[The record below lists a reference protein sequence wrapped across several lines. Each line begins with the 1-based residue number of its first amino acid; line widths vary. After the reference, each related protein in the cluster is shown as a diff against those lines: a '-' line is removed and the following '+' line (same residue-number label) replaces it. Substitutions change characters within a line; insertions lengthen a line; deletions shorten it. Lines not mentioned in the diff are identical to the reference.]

1 MGYKRYLSEK
11 SAKARRQENLQKKKV
26 KKNVKP
32 AALKEDDEVLV
43 PHPTAPRA
51 FIVKKK

>member
-1 MGYKRYLSEK
+1 MGYSKYTREK
-11 SAKARRQENLQKKKV
+11 NAIARRQENFQKKKA

-32 AALKEDDEVLV
+32 TTLKEDDEVLV
-43 PHPTAPRA
+43 PHPTSPRA

>member
-1 MGYKRYLSEK
+1 MSYKRYVSDK
-11 SAKARRQENLQKKKV
+11 SAKARRQENFQKKKA

-32 AALKEDDEVLV
+32 ATLKADDEVLV
-43 PHPTAPRA
+43 PHPTSPRA